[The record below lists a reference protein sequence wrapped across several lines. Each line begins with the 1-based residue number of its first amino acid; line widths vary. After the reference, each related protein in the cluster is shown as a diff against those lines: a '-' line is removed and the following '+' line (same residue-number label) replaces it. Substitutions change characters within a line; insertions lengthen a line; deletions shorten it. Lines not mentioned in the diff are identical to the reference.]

1 MSRARDTFRYQPSDE
16 NIKSGRAVAGNRT
29 ISYGHAA
36 ALVAAAIVIVL
47 TIAFWAF

>member
-1 MSRARDTFRYQPSDE
+1 MSRPRDTFRYQSSDE
-16 NIKSGRAVAGNRT
+16 KTQRGRASNRT
-29 ISYGHAA
+29 ISYGYGA